1 MNIKQYILLLFLTVI
16 SAGCRLIDDDLSV
29 CGEEYNLNYEMRLV
43 TEIKLTIEEKL
54 SAETDKP
61 LAEALQKW
69 CDPFFSGHAN
79 DLEMDFYSLD
89 GRDELRHHFSE
100 TVNGKQKTF
109 TLTIPLEDY
118 QHLAVVN
125 VAGNNSMTL
134 SGTQHAAT
142 MHLEEVGSD
151 TIESHAT
158 SVYSAR
164 LPLMLQN
171 IKQDTKF
178 DVHLYMVSC
187 AVALAVSDSSKN
199 THPVMSKM
207 LVTGTANGFNVNDS
221 TYIYNNRTRVVRA
234 EKVMDRCYAALLLP
248 SRDSLEIAAAPDRAE
263 SMKADDSLWQIK
275 AYTQLPGGKV
285 TETILSIHHP
295 LKAATLEIIKVY
307 MMDDG
312 SLVPEQAA
320 EVGATV
326 TLDWKDGGSHD
337 IEI

>member
-1 MNIKQYILLLFLTVI
+1 MLLFLTVV
-16 SAGCRLIDDDLSV
+16 SAGCCLIDDDLSV

-69 CDPFFSGHAN
+69 CDPIFSGYAN

-89 GRDELRHHFSE
+89 GRDELRHHFS
-100 TVNGKQKTF
+100 
-109 TLTIPLEDY
+109 D
-118 QHLAVVN
+118 
-125 VAGNNSMTL
+125 NSMTL
-134 SGTQHAAT
+134 LGTQHAAT

-199 THPVMSKM
+199 THPVLSKM
-207 LVTGTANGFNVNDS
+207 LVTGTATGFNVNDS
-221 TYIYNNRTRVVRA
+221 TYSYNRPRVVRA
-234 EKVMDRCYAALLLP
+234 EKVIDRCYAALLLP
-248 SRDSLEIAAAPDRAE
+248 SRDSLEIAAAPERAE

-285 TETILSIHHP
+285 TETILSVHHP

>member
-1 MNIKQYILLLFLTVI
+1 MKRFVVILIPLFFAACT
-16 SAGCRLIDDDLSV
+16 LIDDDLSV

-43 TEIKLTIEEKL
+43 TEIHLTIDEKL

-61 LAEALQKW
+61 LADALKKW
-69 CDPFFSGHAN
+69 CDPIFSGYAN

-89 GRDELRHHFSE
+89 GRDELLHHFSE

-134 SGTQHAAT
+134 LGTQHAAT

-199 THPVMSKM
+199 THPVLSKM
-207 LVTGTANGFNVNDS
+207 LVTGTATGFNVNDS
-221 TYIYNNRTRVVRA
+221 TYSYNRPRVVRA
-234 EKVMDRCYAALLLP
+234 EKVIDRCYAALLLP
-248 SRDSLEIAAAPDRAE
+248 SRDSLEIAAAPERAE

-275 AYTQLPGGKV
+275 AYTQLPDGKV
-285 TETILSIHHP
+285 TETVLSIKHP
-295 LKAATLEIIKVY
+295 LKASTLEIIKVSLK
-307 MMDDG
+307 DDG
-312 SLVPEQAA
+312 SLVPEQES
-320 EVGATV
+320 EVSVSV
-326 TLDWKDGGSHD
+326 TLDWKEGNQFD
-337 IEI
+337 IDT

>member
-1 MNIKQYILLLFLTVI
+1 MNIKQYILLLFLTVV

-61 LAEALQKW
+61 LAEALKKW
-69 CDPFFSGHAN
+69 CDPIFSGYAN

-100 TVNGKQKTF
+100 IVNGKQKTF

-142 MHLEEVGSD
+142 MHLEEVESD

-199 THPVMSKM
+199 THPVLSKM
-207 LVTGTANGFNVNDS
+207 LVTGTATGFNVNDS
-221 TYIYNNRTRVVRA
+221 TYSYNRPRVVRA
-234 EKVMDRCYAALLLP
+234 EKVIDRCYAALLLP

-275 AYTQLPGGKV
+275 AYTQLPDGKV
-285 TETILSIHHP
+285 TETVLSIKHP
-295 LKAATLEIIKVY
+295 LKASTLEIIKVSLK
-307 MMDDG
+307 DDG
-312 SLVPEQAA
+312 SLVPEQES
-320 EVGATV
+320 EVSVSV
-326 TLDWKDGGSHD
+326 TLDWKEGNQFD
-337 IEI
+337 IDT

>member
-1 MNIKQYILLLFLTVI
+1 MKRFVVILIPLFFAACT
-16 SAGCRLIDDDLSV
+16 LIDDDLSV

-43 TEIKLTIEEKL
+43 TEIHLTIDEKL

-61 LAEALQKW
+61 LADALKKW
-69 CDPFFSGHAN
+69 CDPIFSGYAN

-178 DVHLYMVSC
+178 NVHLYMVSC

-199 THPVMSKM
+199 THPVLSKM

-248 SRDSLEIAAAPDRAE
+248 SRDSLEKAAAPDRAE

-275 AYTQLPGGKV
+275 AYTQLPDGKV
-285 TETILSIHHP
+285 TETVLSIKHP
-295 LKAATLEIIKVY
+295 LKASTLEIIKVSLK
-307 MMDDG
+307 DDG
-312 SLVPEQAA
+312 SLVPEQES
-320 EVGATV
+320 EVSVSV
-326 TLDWKDGGSHD
+326 TLDWKEGNQFD
-337 IEI
+337 IDT